1 MSRFDSGPVMKQ
13 PRAVL
18 VGPQYSRVNICV
30 HQRLSAI
37 RVDFCP
43 GAVFRLLGIP
53 MYELFDEGYDA
64 EVLFGKPL
72 RELCDRLSDVAG
84 PEQGRPFVEAFLSK
98 AARSAQPFLP
108 FDAAVSQMLLSDEM
122 PGIEES
128 AAVACLSLKQF
139 ERRSKERLGM
149 NPKAFHRVLRFSRAY
164 RMHESHPELSW
175 TRIAHRAGYYDQ
187 MHMIRDFRIF
197 AGVNPTVI
205 ERELANTPLRMQRDL
220 HF

>member
-1 MSRFDSGPVMKQ
+1 MSRFDSGPFVKQ

-30 HQRLSAI
+30 HRRLGAI

-53 MYELFDEGYDA
+53 MFELFDEGYDA
-64 EVLFGKPL
+64 EMLFGKPMG
-72 RELCDRLSDVAG
+72 ELCDQLSEVTA
-84 PEQGRPFVEAFLSK
+84 PEQGRPFVEAFLST
-98 AARSAQPFLP
+98 AIRSARPFRP
-108 FDAAVSQMLLSDEM
+108 FDAAVSQMLLSEEM
-122 PGIEES
+122 PGIEE
-128 AAVACLSLKQF
+128 AAAIACLGLKQF

-149 NPKAFHRVLRFSRAY
+149 NPKTFHRILRFSRAY
-164 RMHESHPELSW
+164 RMHESHPEFSW
-175 TRIAHRAGYYDQ
+175 TQIAHRAGYYDQ

-197 AGVNPTVI
+197 AGVNPSVI
-205 ERELANTPLRMQRDL
+205 EQELAITPLRMQRDL